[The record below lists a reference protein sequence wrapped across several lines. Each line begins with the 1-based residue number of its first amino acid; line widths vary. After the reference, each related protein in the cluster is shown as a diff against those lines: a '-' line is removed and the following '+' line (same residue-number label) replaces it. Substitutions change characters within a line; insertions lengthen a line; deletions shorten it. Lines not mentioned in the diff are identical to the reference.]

1 MAHAHDLVTSY
12 GDSLI
17 QFMKNLAF
25 VLEKR
30 SMIHETSA
38 RSNRFGAVCATPGA
52 I

>member
-1 MAHAHDLVTSY
+1 MARAHDPVTSY
-12 GDSLI
+12 GDFLI

-25 VLEKR
+25 VREKR

-38 RSNRFGAVCATPGA
+38 RSSRFGAVCASPGA